1 QTPPGGYMGASGN
14 SESTT
19 RMDARES
26 IAERR
31 FRRRLLSEV
40 ELADFMAIMM
50 VLATALSA
58 YATWRTSSIANAIY
72 LASERAY
79 FGIESA
85 TLDDSQPGDPRVTV
99 DYRNFGNV
107 SGTNVKL
114 LRRLFI
120 DGAEVKSSTKISTPG
135 ILSPEA
141 PHLLYIHI
149 PPSAYAAIKAGKS
162 SLEIQIAAKYTNL
175 RLQPLCYMAHR
186 VFDAREKDFDVNGGT
201 LDCAALRGLW
211 PDDK

>member
-1 QTPPGGYMGASGN
+1 
-14 SESTT
+14 
-19 RMDARES
+19 MDARES

-85 TLDDSQPGDPRVTV
+85 TLDDSQPG
-99 DYRNFGNV
+99 
-107 SGTNVKL
+107 
-114 LRRLFI
+114 
-120 DGAEVKSSTKISTPG
+120 
-135 ILSPEA
+135 
-141 PHLLYIHI
+141 
-149 PPSAYAAIKAGKS
+149 
-162 SLEIQIAAKYTNL
+162 
-175 RLQPLCYMAHR
+175 
-186 VFDAREKDFDVNGGT
+186 
-201 LDCAALRGLW
+201 
-211 PDDK
+211 